1 MIERQGTTGED
12 NWPSAGVAWY
22 GVIVLMLAGVMSL
35 VDRQVLNLLVDPIR
49 SSLQLSDVQI
59 GILQGPAFMVCY
71 TLLGIP
77 AGWWVDRGH
86 RLRFVSAGIALWSVA
101 TIGCGLAD
109 SYETMLLARALVGVG
124 EAVLAPAALSLIADY
139 FSPLRRPVAMS
150 VYGTAA
156 NAGVG
161 LSLLA
166 GGMVMAATRSMAPLE
181 FGSLPPIEGWRL
193 VFVICG
199 LPGLLVAGL
208 ILAAR
213 EPARQSNRPANRE
226 GSGQAMGFAPFM
238 RSASAWII
246 PHFIGISLIA
256 VLTYGFMS
264 WAPSYLIRKFGWHIA
279 DAGTTLGL
287 LFVTLGPLGA
297 LAGGYL
303 TRRYQAAGKI
313 DSPLRVVRGFAVAFA
328 IVVGSLALPWGAATV
343 VAPLAAGVFLLSA
356 MPIVSSVAVQQVTP
370 GELRGRVAAI
380 YFVVTNL
387 LGASLG
393 PVITALFTQKLFR
406 EAGQIGWSLATLAA
420 LTGPLI
426 FVLISFALRPFR
438 ALAAG
443 AKQEAA

>member
-1 MIERQGTTGED
+1 MERTGARD
-12 NWPSAGVAWY
+12 DGGWPSAGVAWY
-22 GVIVLMLAGVMSL
+22 GVVVLMLAAVMSL
-35 VDRQVLNLLVDPIR
+35 VDRQVLSLLVDPVR
-49 SSLQLSDVQI
+49 NSLQLTDVQI

-86 RLRFVSAGIALWSVA
+86 RLRFVAAGITLWSLA

-109 SYETMLLARALVGVG
+109 SYESMLLARALVGVG

-139 FSPLRRPVAMS
+139 FPPLRRPVAMS
-150 VYGTAA
+150 VFGTAA

-181 FGSLPPIEGWRL
+181 FGGLPPIEGWRL

-199 LPGLLVAGL
+199 APGLLVAAL
-208 ILAAR
+208 ILLAR
-213 EPARQSNRPANRE
+213 EPVRQRSRPAD
-226 GSGQAMGFAPFM
+226 GADAAPAPQALPFM
-238 RSASAWII
+238 RAASGWVI
-246 PHFIGISLIA
+246 PHFTAISLIA

-264 WAPSYLIRKFGWHIA
+264 WAPSYLIRSFGWTIA
-279 DAGTTLGL
+279 DAGKSLGL

-297 LAGGYL
+297 LAGGFL
-303 TRRYQAAGKI
+303 TRRFQAAGKL
-313 DSPLRVVRGFAVAFA
+313 DSPLRVVRGFAVFFA
-328 IVVGSLALPWGAATV
+328 IVVCSLALPWGATTV
-343 VAPLAAGVFLLSA
+343 IVPLAAGVFLLSS

-380 YFVVTNL
+380 YFVVTNF

-393 PVITALFTQKLFR
+393 PVITAVFTQQLFR
-406 EAGQIGWSLATLAA
+406 EPGQIGWSLATLAA

-426 FVLISFALRPFR
+426 VVLLSLALRPFR
-438 ALAAG
+438 ELAAG
-443 AKQEAA
+443 ARAGVT